1 MSKIQLF
8 APQFHVEECLAE
20 IRECLE
26 VGWTGIGFKTNQF
39 EDAWKKH
46 TGLPFAY
53 FLNSNTVGLHL
64 ALKIFKDELGWKD
77 GDEVITT
84 PLTFVSTNHAILYER
99 LRPVFADVDETLC
112 LDPHSIEQRITPR
125 TRAVM
130 FVGMAGNAGRLKD
143 VRDLCKKRNLKLI
156 LDAAHMAGTY
166 YQEKHVGHGI
176 DCTVFSFQ
184 AVKNL
189 PSADSGMICFCDGAL
204 DVRVRMEGW
213 LGIDKDTF
221 LRSGT
226 GSERGNYKWEY
237 DVPHV
242 GLKAHGNSVMAA
254 ICLVQ
259 LKYLEEGNKR
269 RRELCGIYERRL
281 GKHKQIHFSEYL
293 PDCLSSRHLFQ
304 IRVSENSR
312 NELILF
318 LNKHDI
324 FPGVHYRINSEY
336 PMYRYALGTCPNA
349 EKASREAVS
358 LPLHLRLKDEEV
370 AYVSEKI
377 LEFLR

>member
-1 MSKIQLF
+1 MNKIQLF
-8 APQFHVEECLAE
+8 RPQFHVEECLAE
-20 IRECLE
+20 VRECLE

-39 EDAWKKH
+39 EDAWKKY

-64 ALKIFKDELGWKD
+64 ALRIFKDTLGWQD

-112 LDPHSIEQRITPR
+112 LDPRSIKQRITPR

-130 FVGMAGNAGRLKD
+130 FVGMAGNAGRLKE
-143 VRDLCKKRNLKLI
+143 VMELCKERDLKLI

-166 YQEKHVGHGI
+166 HQEKHVGHGI

-189 PSADSGMICFCDGAL
+189 PSADSGMICFLDEAL
-204 DVRVRMEGW
+204 DARVRMEGW
-213 LGIDKDTF
+213 LGIGKDTF

-226 GSERGNYKWEY
+226 GLERGNYKWEY

-242 GLKAHGNSVMAA
+242 GLKAHGNSVIAA

-259 LKYLEEGNKR
+259 KLKT
-269 RRELCGIYERRL
+269 
-281 GKHKQIHFSEYL
+281 
-293 PDCLSSRHLFQ
+293 
-304 IRVSENSR
+304 EN
-312 NELILF
+312 
-318 LNKHDI
+318 
-324 FPGVHYRINSEY
+324 
-336 PMYRYALGTCPNA
+336 
-349 EKASREAVS
+349 
-358 LPLHLRLKDEEV
+358 
-370 AYVSEKI
+370 
-377 LEFLR
+377 

>member
-1 MSKIQLF
+1 VNKIQLF
-8 APQFHVEECLAE
+8 RPQFHVEECLAE

-39 EDAWKKH
+39 EKAWKES

-53 FLNSNTVGLHL
+53 FLNSNTAGLHL
-64 ALKIFKDELGWKD
+64 ALRIFKSELGWQD

-112 LDPHSIEQRITPR
+112 LDPRSIEQKITPK

-130 FVGMAGNAGRLKD
+130 FVGMAGNAGRLND
-143 VRDLCKKRNLKLI
+143 VRALCSKRGLKLI

-166 YQEKHVGHGI
+166 YQKKHAGHGT
-176 DCTVFSFQ
+176 DCAVFSFQ

-189 PSADSGMICFCDGAL
+189 PSADSGMICFSDGAL
-204 DVRVRMEGW
+204 DARVRKEGW

-221 LRSGT
+221 LRTGT
-226 GSERGNYKWEY
+226 GPEKGHYQWEY
-237 DVPHV
+237 NVPYV
-242 GLKAHGNSVMAA
+242 GLKAHGNSVIAA

-259 LKYLEEGNKR
+259 LKYLEADNKR
-269 RRELCGIYERRL
+269 RRELCRIYEDSL
-281 GKHKQIHFSEYL
+281 GEHPRIRFSQCL

-304 IRVSENSR
+304 IRVPETFR
-312 NELILF
+312 DPLILF
-318 LNKHDI
+318 LNQHDI

-349 EKASREAVS
+349 ERAAREVVS
-358 LPLHLRLKDEEV
+358 LPLHLGLKNKE
-370 AYVSEKI
+370 AAFISEKI
-377 LEFLR
+377 LGFLK

>member
-1 MSKIQLF
+1 VNKIQLF

-20 IRECLE
+20 IRECFE
-26 VGWTGIGFKTNQF
+26 AGWTGIGFKTNQF
-39 EDAWKKH
+39 EEAWKKY

-53 FLNSNTVGLHL
+53 FLNSNTAGLHL
-64 ALKIFKDELGWKD
+64 ALRIFKDTGGWQD

-112 LDPHSIEQRITPR
+112 LAPHSIEKKITPK
-125 TRAVM
+125 TKAVM
-130 FVGMAGNAGRLKD
+130 FVGMAGNAGRLNE
-143 VRDLCKKRNLKLI
+143 VMELCKKKNLKLI
-156 LDAAHMAGTY
+156 LDAAHMAGAY
-166 YQEKHVGHGI
+166 YQGKPVGQGV

-189 PSADSGMICFCDGAL
+189 PSADSGMICFRDEAL
-204 DVRVRMEGW
+204 GVRVRTEGW

-221 LRSGT
+221 LRTGT
-226 GSERGNYKWEY
+226 GAEKGNYKWEY

-242 GLKAHGNSVMAA
+242 GLKAHGNSVIAA

-259 LKYLEEGNKR
+259 LRYLEEGNKR
-269 RRELCGIYERRL
+269 RRELCGLYESRL
-281 GKHKQIHFSEYL
+281 AQNKQIRFSEYL
-293 PDCLSSRHLFQ
+293 PDCLPSRHLFQ
-304 IRVSENSR
+304 IRVPEASR

-349 EKASREAVS
+349 EKASREVVS
-358 LPLHLRLKDEEV
+358 LPLHLKLKDKEV

-377 LEFLR
+377 LEFLK